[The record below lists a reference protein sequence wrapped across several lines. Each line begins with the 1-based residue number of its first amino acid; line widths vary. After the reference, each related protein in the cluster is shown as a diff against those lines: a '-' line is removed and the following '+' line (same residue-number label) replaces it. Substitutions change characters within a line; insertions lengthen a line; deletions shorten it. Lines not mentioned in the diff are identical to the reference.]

1 MLGYYDTSGRFC
13 CAGRVGNEFSEGTL
27 ANLHRQLLNST
38 NDCAPFKEVPP
49 AEHGASLMEPVVV
62 VQVQFGG
69 WTDEGRLCHPT
80 FRVIRNDT
88 LPPEVVLEVGHDNA
102 EMVKVKIDHPPLRR
116 THPDTVLFP
125 EPELTKLKLMVYYT
139 EIAD

>member
-1 MLGYYDTSGRFC
+1 MT
-13 CAGRVGNEFSEGTL
+13 A
-27 ANLHRQLLNST
+27 LHSKRCRPRNTAHRRWNRWSSYR
-38 NDCAPFKEVPP
+38 C
-49 AEHGASLMEPVVV
+49 
-62 VQVQFGG
+62 QFGG

-125 EPELTKLKLMVYYT
+125 EPELTKLKLVVYYT